1 MVDLGGDTIPYFS
14 LLNLPP
20 SNGVF
25 PMNYLS
31 DLLNISKG
39 RSLMYLSILLLPM
52 GSSDALRTLQLLG
65 LNEGDVVELSRSVKE
80 LLEVSVEDYRVDLD
94 PVTRSLYAKV
104 IKGFYDSVGYI
115 VEGNPGALKAMIA
128 FIARLASDEVR
139 ALELDD
145 VEGARKLRV
154 TQLRFLNAHVKPL
167 LEGVVTRGGGLS
179 RAAGVLLELVERD
192 VELLKELILGAKP
205 TDS

>member
-1 MVDLGGDTIPYFS
+1 MVDLREILS
-14 LLNLPP
+14 LIFPFLNLPP
-20 SNGVF
+20 CNGVF
-25 PMNYLS
+25 PLNYLS

-39 RSLMYLSILLLPM
+39 RSLMYLSILLLPI
-52 GSSDALRTLQLLG
+52 GNSDALRTLQLLG
-65 LNEGDVVELSRSVKE
+65 LNEGDVVELGRSVKE

-115 VEGNPGALKAMIA
+115 VEGNPGTLKAMIA

-139 ALELDD
+139 ALELGD
-145 VEGARKLRV
+145 VEGARRLRV